1 MVMKSKWKKI
11 IVLFFVAILFFT
23 WQYIGVYKI
32 APMNFLEQ
40 RLEDALY
47 AKPVGSTENIKII
60 CVDEETL
67 EKYGKFEDWSRE
79 KLADLIELLIINDNY
94 KPAVIGLDFLLVG
107 TDKEASVAEERLWK
121 VCQKANNVVLATN
134 LVYRTEFGQ
143 TLDGSLFYNE
153 WNIEMIE
160 QPYEA
165 LSNVTQQGFSNA
177 FLDSDGYVRHAKLFE
192 NYQGTKLSSFSY
204 KIAELYAKSQ
214 GKHIGEIENELIH
227 FLFSGYPGE
236 YETISFCDV
245 LDGKVDARAFQ
256 NSIVL
261 VGAYAPGMQ
270 DAYHVAVERD
280 KQMYGVEIHANI
292 IESLLTGKIVQE
304 IPLLLVAVIVALLM
318 TLYVWIAQKQ
328 KLRSIITEGIV
339 MMVLW
344 LVVGVLL
351 KNMGWI
357 LPLCVVECGTF
368 LLMITFVMKKYVF
381 ESRSKRKV
389 LKAFNRYVAPQVVKE
404 LSKEDSFEVRLGGEK
419 REIAVLFVDI
429 RGFTTMSEALP
440 PEKVVSM
447 LNEYLNLTSKAVFK
461 NQGTLDKFIGDATMA
476 IFNAPIDLD
485 DYVYKAI
492 CTGLDMVNDAK
503 QLEQKLEE
511 EHGIR
516 VQFGIGI
523 NCGPA
528 IVGNIGSE
536 QRMDYTA
543 IGDTVNTAARL
554 ESKAKRGEVLISQA
568 VYEAVADR
576 IEVESIGE
584 LELKGKQQK
593 IPTYRLVRL
602 K

>member
-79 KLADLIELLIINDNY
+79 KLADLIELLTTNDND

-107 TDKEASVAEERLWK
+107 NDKEASVAEERLWK
-121 VCQKANNVVLATN
+121 ACKKANNVVLATN

-143 TLDGSLFYNE
+143 TLDGTLFYNE
-153 WNIEMIE
+153 WNIELIE

-165 LSNVTQQGFSNA
+165 LFNVTQQGFSNA

-192 NYQGTKLSSFSY
+192 DYQGTKLSSFSY
-204 KIAELYAKSQ
+204 QIAELYAKSQ
-214 GKHIGEIENELIH
+214 GERIVEIENELIH

-245 LDGKVDARAFQ
+245 LDGTVDARTFQ

-292 IESLLTGKIVQE
+292 VESLLTGKIVQE

-328 KLRSIITEGIV
+328 KLLSIIAEGIA

-351 KNMGWI
+351 KKMGWI
-357 LPLCVVECGTF
+357 LPLFVVECGTF
-368 LLMITFVMKKYVF
+368 LLMITFIMKKYVF

-419 REIAVLFVDI
+419 RDIAVLFVDI

-476 IFNAPIDLD
+476 IFNAPVDLD
-485 DYVYKAI
+485 DYVYKAV
-492 CTGLDMVNDAK
+492 CTGLDMVNGAK
-503 QLEQKLEE
+503 QLEKKLKEE
-511 EHGIR
+511 QGIS

-576 IEVESIGE
+576 VEVESIGE